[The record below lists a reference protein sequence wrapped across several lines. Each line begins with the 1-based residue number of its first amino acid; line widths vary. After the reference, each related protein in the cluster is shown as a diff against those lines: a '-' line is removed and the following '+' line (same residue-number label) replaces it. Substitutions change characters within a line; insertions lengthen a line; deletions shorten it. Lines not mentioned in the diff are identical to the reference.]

1 MTSWPSW
8 LRRATVNRKIV
19 SSTLTEVVFFWSN
32 KFRHQKPCDLK
43 QALSDVQIFDL
54 EKPKRLI
61 FLNIFSIFIFFYS
74 YFINKSIVYIQSK
87 MKPISVLDIVV
98 FGVINSFFIIGK
110 YGLISYILLS
120 CGVLYFFSNLDNA
133 QFFFSQGL
141 TYLSNFSSF

>member
-1 MTSWPSW
+1 
-8 LRRATVNRKIV
+8 
-19 SSTLTEVVFFWSN
+19 
-32 KFRHQKPCDLK
+32 LK
-43 QALSDVQIFDL
+43 QALSDAQIFDP
-54 EKPKRLI
+54 EKPKRLNF

-110 YGLISYILLS
+110 YGLISYIFLS

-133 QFFFSQGL
+133 QNFFRRD
-141 TYLSNFSSF
+141 